1 MHGLTGSGSSR
12 VGVQG
17 AMRARDVSRPSAEDI
32 AEAERTVIVQHGRP
46 VDDEPVP
53 PTPKANPR
61 PGPGTAGR
69 QRQAPRHQPGKRP
82 EAS

>member
-1 MHGLTGSGSSR
+1 MQGLTGSGRSR

-46 VDDEPVP
+46 VDDEPP
-53 PTPKANPR
+53 PKANPR
-61 PGPGTAGR
+61 PRPGGAGR

>member
-1 MHGLTGSGSSR
+1 MQGLTGSGSSR

-46 VDDEPVP
+46 VDDEPP
-53 PTPKANPR
+53 PPPRANPR
-61 PGPGTAGR
+61 PRPGGAGR
-69 QRQAPRHQPGKRP
+69 QRQAPPHQPGRRP

>member
-1 MHGLTGSGSSR
+1 MQGLTGSGSSR

-32 AEAERTVIVQHGRP
+32 AEAERTLILQHGQP
-46 VDDEPVP
+46 VDDAP
-53 PTPKANPR
+53 PPPPKASR
-61 PGPGTAGR
+61 PGPGSAGR
-69 QRQAPRHQPGKRP
+69 RRRAGPHQPGKRP